1 MDLNK
6 CNPILS
12 SFLSVDKQGN
22 GPRLGRREAVNDA
35 QSSTKT
41 SRHAD
46 HIPTRWLCQCSYALD
61 HSAITLSYYFSST
74 TTQTT
79 CRYSVFHEW
88 PACKS
93 LFLLFSWSLT
103 LASKNVSFDWLQ
115 EKRVG
120 KIKWFF
126 LHDLP
131 RSCRKSVPKQR
142 TEPRWPASSASHL
155 RAGIRCCIRSRTTWK
170 HPKKIY
176 AIIRM

>member
-79 CRYSVFHEW
+79 CRYSVLHEW

-103 LASKNVSFDWLQ
+103 FASKNVSFDWLQ

-120 KIKWFF
+120 KITSWLAKVMQKVCAKAENWTQ
-126 LHDLP
+126 
-131 RSCRKSVPKQR
+131 V
-142 TEPRWPASSASHL
+142 A
-155 RAGIRCCIRSRTTWK
+155 CILS
-170 HPKKIY
+170 
-176 AIIRM
+176 